1 MTMKSLIHAAG
12 LALCAMAPLMAQGS
26 GAHFRV
32 VLPTGPTNMWVNW
45 NQVSIAPAVQSDSFL
60 AIMPLSAVP
69 TWAFWEPDET
79 MNLTYGAGNWSQVVM
94 TANEWAYLSADPCA
108 HLPAAGNVEPLSML
122 TSDYDSGPYSGVP
135 GVPLFPGM
143 SYHLPVAW
151 PPNSPHVV
159 GGLMNMSTFN
169 LERWQLRTRG
179 FFPSDAWNA
188 CAPNGT
194 ITPNFSG
201 LLAAR
206 FTFSVQ

>member
-1 MTMKSLIHAAG
+1 MSNAMDDASPSISIHPFIWRETSSWLHG
-12 LALCAMAPLMAQGS
+12 EAL
-26 GAHFRV
+26 
-32 VLPTGPTNMWVNW
+32 T
-45 NQVSIAPAVQSDSFL
+45 
-60 AIMPLSAVP
+60 
-69 TWAFWEPDET
+69 
-79 MNLTYGAGNWSQVVM
+79 
-94 TANEWAYLSADPCA
+94 
-108 HLPAAGNVEPLSML
+108 
-122 TSDYDSGPYSGVP
+122 
-135 GVPLFPGM
+135 
-143 SYHLPVAW
+143 
-151 PPNSPHVV
+151 PNSPHVV